1 MTKTQQM
8 TINLWS
14 HIRNLKNTLIG
25 ILIGLLIGA
34 LCHLI
39 TNRDDLVIY
48 FFCVGY
54 LLAIIPVILIHF
66 NYYKTDK
73 NKKLTINKSLEL
85 IEIMENHKST
95 KIDVNDINHVIMT
108 TGLERAGSSIWSGYY
123 YYQIDLKN
131 VQIVFITSLLI
142 KQKEFPF
149 EVDIKRHLA
158 FLFANFFDPTKD
170 LKLRQSNKDK
180 MLIDYFYEK
189 YSDYSLEKLNEIVKD
204 KNTYENSAIK
214 AAERLINEKITV
226 ANKL

>member
-95 KIDVNDINHVIMT
+95 KIDVNDINQVIMT

-131 VQIVFITSLLI
+131 V
-142 KQKEFPF
+142 
-149 EVDIKRHLA
+149 
-158 FLFANFFDPTKD
+158 
-170 LKLRQSNKDK
+170 
-180 MLIDYFYEK
+180 
-189 YSDYSLEKLNEIVKD
+189 
-204 KNTYENSAIK
+204 
-214 AAERLINEKITV
+214 
-226 ANKL
+226 